1 MHIDAGNFIQYGSNF
16 TILSLV
22 KNITYFCTNFF
33 TDNGGSHNPCEEVH
47 SGTHATSEVETKNLQ
62 NFLCSHSNLIAYL
75 NVHTYGQ
82 YWIYP
87 WGYTPILP
95 SDYRDLVKLSCYIP
109 TIELYTGERER
120 ERERERELVFR
131 FPHGLFCVI
140 FID

>member
-1 MHIDAGNFIQYGSNF
+1 MREFYPTWLKFPYFDLSEKYNNFF
-16 TILSLV
+16 
-22 KNITYFCTNFF
+22 TNFS

-47 SGTHATSEVETKNLQ
+47 SGTHATSEVETKILQ

-87 WGYTPILP
+87 RGYTPILP

-109 TIELYTGERER
+109 TI
-120 ERERERELVFR
+120 
-131 FPHGLFCVI
+131 
-140 FID
+140 